1 MAKTFV
7 FKFGGASVKDAKSIK
22 NLREILFNR
31 LRNHTVIVV
40 SAMGKTTNALEE
52 LLNLKLAEKPFHENS
67 TKLKYYHLD
76 ICRELFQ
83 PENLIFPAIE
93 NFFSQLDRVLEKPI
107 NKENYDEYYDQV
119 VSFGELVSSRI
130 VQEYLCAEGILCLWQ
145 DAREI
150 IATDSD
156 YRFAKVKWE
165 KTAAQCQKHLM
176 AKLDRFPVVT
186 QGFIGS
192 DEKGKTTTLGREG
205 SDFTAAILAH
215 SLQSQSV
222 TIWKDVEGVLNADP
236 KRFPNTVKFEELD
249 YKEAAELT
257 YYGASVIHPKTI
269 KPLANLSIPLFVKSF
284 LNPDGTGTQIH
295 HVEKPNTVPCIV
307 VKDEQV
313 LVSFRVTDFT
323 FINESHIHQVYT
335 EIEKLKLR
343 VNLLQTS
350 AISISIVID
359 RQLFKMEK
367 LIQALA
373 SDFDIRYNESLQLI
387 TVKNHNRKI
396 TEELMSDKEVLLE
409 QVTRSTFQIVVKPLT
424 E

>member
-1 MAKTFV
+1 MSKTFV

-52 LLNLKLAEKPFHENS
+52 LLNLKLEDKPLYEKSAKIKN
-67 TKLKYYHLD
+67 YHLE
-76 ICRELFQ
+76 ICRELFL

-93 NFFSQLDRVLEKPI
+93 NFFSQLDRILEKPLS
-107 NKENYDEYYDQV
+107 KENYDEYYDQV
-119 VSFGELVSSRI
+119 VSFGELISSRI
-130 VQEYLCAEGILCLWQ
+130 VQEYLCAEGIFCLWQ

-150 IATDSD
+150 ISTDSD

-176 AKLDRFPVVT
+176 AKLERFPVIT

-192 DEKGKTTTLGREG
+192 DDKGKTTTLGREG

-215 SLQSQSV
+215 SLRSQSV

-236 KRFPNTVKFEELD
+236 KRFPDTVKFEELD
-249 YKEAAELT
+249 YREAAELT

-284 LNPDGTGTQIH
+284 LNPDGSGTQIH
-295 HVEKPNTVPCIV
+295 HVDKPNTVPCIV

-359 RQLFKMEK
+359 KQLFKMEK
-367 LIQALA
+367 LIAALA
-373 SDFDIRYNESLQLI
+373 KDFDIRYNESLQLI

-396 TEELMSDKEVLLE
+396 MEELMSEKEVLLE
-409 QVTRSTFQIVVKPLT
+409 QVTRTTFQIVVKPLA

>member
-1 MAKTFV
+1 MSKTFV

-52 LLNLKLAEKPFHENS
+52 LLNLKLEDKPLYEKS
-67 TKLKYYHLD
+67 TKLKNYHLE

-93 NFFSQLDRVLEKPI
+93 NFFSQLDRILEKPLS
-107 NKENYDEYYDQV
+107 KENYDEYYDQV
-119 VSFGELVSSRI
+119 VSYGELISSRI
-130 VQEYLCAEGILCLWQ
+130 VQEYLCAEGIFCLWQ

-150 IATDSD
+150 ISTDSD

-176 AKLDRFPVVT
+176 AKLERFPVIT

-192 DEKGKTTTLGREG
+192 DDKGKTTTLGREG

-215 SLQSQSV
+215 SLRSQSV

-236 KRFPNTVKFEELD
+236 KRFPDTVKFEELD
-249 YKEAAELT
+249 YREAAELT

-284 LNPDGTGTQIH
+284 LNPDGSGTQIH
-295 HVEKPNTVPCIV
+295 HVDKPNTIPCIV

-359 RQLFKMEK
+359 KQLFKMEK
-367 LIQALA
+367 LIAALA
-373 SDFDIRYNESLQLI
+373 KDFDIRYNESLQLI

-396 TEELMSDKEVLLE
+396 MEELMSDKEVLLE
-409 QVTRSTFQIVVKPLT
+409 QVTRTTFQIVVKPLT

>member
-1 MAKTFV
+1 MSKTFV
-7 FKFGGASVKDAKSIK
+7 FKFGGASVKDADSIK

-52 LLNLKLAEKPFHENS
+52 LLNLKLEEKPFYENS
-67 TKLKYYHLD
+67 TKLKNYHLE

-93 NFFSQLDRVLEKPI
+93 NFFSQLERILEKPLI
-107 NKENYDEYYDQV
+107 KEYYDEYYDQV
-119 VSFGELVSSRI
+119 VSYGELISSRI
-130 VQEYLCAEGILCLWQ
+130 VQEYLCEEGIFCLWQ

-150 IATDSD
+150 ISTDSD

-165 KTAAQCQKHLM
+165 KTASQCQKHLM
-176 AKLDRFPVVT
+176 AKLERFPVIT

-192 DEKGKTTTLGREG
+192 DDKGKTTTLGREG

-215 SLQSQSV
+215 SLRSQSV

-236 KRFPNTVKFEELD
+236 KRFADTVKFEELD
-249 YKEAAELT
+249 YREAAELT

-295 HVEKPNTVPCIV
+295 QVDKPNTVPCIV
-307 VKDEQV
+307 VKNEQV

-359 RQLFKMEK
+359 KQLFKMEK
-367 LIQALA
+367 LIAALA
-373 SDFDIRYNESLQLI
+373 KDFDIRYNDSLQLI
-387 TVKNHNRKI
+387 TVKNHNRNI

-409 QVTRSTFQIVVKPLT
+409 QVTRTTFQIVVKPLT
-424 E
+424 Q

>member
-1 MAKTFV
+1 MTKTFV
-7 FKFGGASVKDAKSIK
+7 FKFGGASVKDSNSIK

-52 LLNLKLAEKPFHENS
+52 LLNLKLEDKPLYENS
-67 TKLKYYHLD
+67 TKLKNYHID

-83 PENLIFPAIE
+83 PENLIFAAIE
-93 NFFSQLDRVLEKPI
+93 NFFSQLDRILEKPI
-107 NKENYDEYYDQV
+107 NEENYDEYYDQV
-119 VSFGELVSSRI
+119 VAFGELISSRI
-130 VQEYLCAEGILCLWQ
+130 VQEYLCTEGVLCLWQ

-156 YRFAKVKWE
+156 YRFAKVNWE
-165 KTAAQCQKHLM
+165 KTKALCQKHLM
-176 AKLDRFPVVT
+176 AKLEKFPVVT

-295 HVEKPNTVPCIV
+295 QVEKPNTVPCIV
-307 VKDEQV
+307 VKDQQV

-359 RQLFKMEK
+359 KQLFKMEK
-367 LIQALA
+367 LIQSLA
-373 SDFDIRYNESLQLI
+373 SDYEIRYNESLQLI

-396 TEELMSDKEVLLE
+396 TEELESDKEVLLE
-409 QVTRSTFQIVVKPLT
+409 QVTRTTFQIVVKPLPY
-424 E
+424 

>member
-1 MAKTFV
+1 MSKTFV

-52 LLNLKLAEKPFHENS
+52 LLNLKLEDKPLYEKS
-67 TKLKYYHLD
+67 AKLKNYHLE
-76 ICRELFQ
+76 ICRELFL

-93 NFFSQLDRVLEKPI
+93 NFFSQLDRILEKPLS
-107 NKENYDEYYDQV
+107 KENYDEYYDQV
-119 VSFGELVSSRI
+119 VSFGELISSRI
-130 VQEYLCAEGILCLWQ
+130 VQEYLCAEGIFCLWQ

-150 IATDSD
+150 ISTDSD

-176 AKLDRFPVVT
+176 AKLERFPVIT

-192 DEKGKTTTLGREG
+192 DDKGKTTTLGREG

-215 SLQSQSV
+215 SLRSQSV

-236 KRFPNTVKFEELD
+236 KRFPDTVKFEELD
-249 YKEAAELT
+249 YREAAELT

-284 LNPDGTGTQIH
+284 LNPDGSGTQIH
-295 HVEKPNTVPCIV
+295 HVDKPNTVPCIV

-359 RQLFKMEK
+359 KQLFKMEK
-367 LIQALA
+367 LIAALA
-373 SDFDIRYNESLQLI
+373 KDFDIRYNESLQLI

-396 TEELMSDKEVLLE
+396 MEELMSDKEVLLE
-409 QVTRSTFQIVVKPLT
+409 QVTRTTFQIVVKPLA

>member
-1 MAKTFV
+1 MSKTFV

-52 LLNLKLAEKPFHENS
+52 LLNLKLEDKPLYEKS
-67 TKLKYYHLD
+67 AKLKNYHLE
-76 ICRELFQ
+76 ICRELFL

-93 NFFSQLDRVLEKPI
+93 NFFSQLDRILEKPLS
-107 NKENYDEYYDQV
+107 KENYDEYYDQV
-119 VSFGELVSSRI
+119 VSFGELISSRI
-130 VQEYLCAEGILCLWQ
+130 VQEYLCAEGIFCLWQ

-150 IATDSD
+150 ISTNSD

-176 AKLDRFPVVT
+176 AKLERFPVIT

-192 DEKGKTTTLGREG
+192 DDKGKTTTLGREG

-215 SLQSQSV
+215 SLRSQSV

-236 KRFPNTVKFEELD
+236 KRFPDTVKFEELD
-249 YKEAAELT
+249 YREAAELT

-284 LNPDGTGTQIH
+284 LNPDGTGTQIQ
-295 HVEKPNTVPCIV
+295 HVEKPNTIPCIV

-335 EIEKLKLR
+335 EIENLKLR

-359 RQLFKMEK
+359 KQLFKMEK
-367 LIQALA
+367 LIAALA
-373 SDFDIRYNESLQLI
+373 KDFDIRYNESLQLI

-396 TEELMSDKEVLLE
+396 MEELMSDKEVLLE
-409 QVTRSTFQIVVKPLT
+409 QVTRTTFQIVVKPLA

>member
-1 MAKTFV
+1 MSKTFV

-52 LLNLKLAEKPFHENS
+52 LLNLKLEDKPLYEKS
-67 TKLKYYHLD
+67 AKLKNYHLE
-76 ICRELFQ
+76 ISRELFL

-93 NFFSQLDRVLEKPI
+93 NFFSQLDRILEKPLS
-107 NKENYDEYYDQV
+107 KENYDEYYDQV
-119 VSFGELVSSRI
+119 VSYGELISSRI
-130 VQEYLCAEGILCLWQ
+130 VQEYLCAEGIFCLWQ

-150 IATDSD
+150 ISTGSD

-176 AKLDRFPVVT
+176 AKLERFPVIT

-192 DEKGKTTTLGREG
+192 DDKGKTTTLGREG

-215 SLQSQSV
+215 SLRSQSV

-249 YKEAAELT
+249 YREAAELT

-295 HVEKPNTVPCIV
+295 HVDKPNTVPCIV

-359 RQLFKMEK
+359 KQLFKMEK
-367 LIQALA
+367 LIAALA
-373 SDFDIRYNESLQLI
+373 KDFDIRYNESLQLI

-396 TEELMSDKEVLLE
+396 IEELMSDKEVLLE
-409 QVTRSTFQIVVKPLT
+409 QVTRTTFQIVVKPLT

>member
-1 MAKTFV
+1 MSKTFV

-52 LLNLKLAEKPFHENS
+52 LLNLKLEDKPLYEKS
-67 TKLKYYHLD
+67 AKLKNYHLE
-76 ICRELFQ
+76 ICRELFL

-93 NFFSQLDRVLEKPI
+93 NFFSQLDRILEKPLS
-107 NKENYDEYYDQV
+107 KENYDEYYDQV
-119 VSFGELVSSRI
+119 VSFGELISSRI
-130 VQEYLCAEGILCLWQ
+130 VQEYLCAEGIFCLWQ

-150 IATDSD
+150 ISTDSD

-176 AKLDRFPVVT
+176 AKLERFPVIT

-192 DEKGKTTTLGREG
+192 DDKGKTTTLGREG

-215 SLQSQSV
+215 SLRSQSV

-236 KRFPNTVKFEELD
+236 KRFPDTVKFEELD
-249 YKEAAELT
+249 YREAAELT

-284 LNPDGTGTQIH
+284 LNPDGSGTQIH
-295 HVEKPNTVPCIV
+295 HVDKPNTVPCIV

-359 RQLFKMEK
+359 KQLFKMEK
-367 LIQALA
+367 LIAALA
-373 SDFDIRYNESLQLI
+373 KDFDIRYNESLQLI
-387 TVKNHNRKI
+387 TVKNHNRNI

-409 QVTRSTFQIVVKPLT
+409 QVTRTTFQIVVKPLAQ
-424 E
+424 

>member
-1 MAKTFV
+1 MSKTFV

-52 LLNLKLAEKPFHENS
+52 LLNIKLEDKPLYEKS
-67 TKLKYYHLD
+67 AKLKNYHLE
-76 ICRELFQ
+76 ICRELFL

-93 NFFSQLDRVLEKPI
+93 NFFSQLDRVLEKPLS
-107 NKENYDEYYDQV
+107 KENYDEYYDQV
-119 VSFGELVSSRI
+119 VSYGELISSRI
-130 VQEYLCAEGILCLWQ
+130 VQEYLCAEGIFCLWQ

-150 IATDSD
+150 ISTDSD

-176 AKLDRFPVVT
+176 AKLERFPVIT

-192 DEKGKTTTLGREG
+192 DDKGKTTTLGREG

-215 SLQSQSV
+215 SLRSQSV

-236 KRFPNTVKFEELD
+236 KRFPDTVKFEELD
-249 YKEAAELT
+249 YREAAELT

-295 HVEKPNTVPCIV
+295 HVDKPNIVPCIV

-359 RQLFKMEK
+359 KQLFKMEK
-367 LIQALA
+367 LIAALA
-373 SDFDIRYNESLQLI
+373 KDFDIRYNESLQLI

-396 TEELMSDKEVLLE
+396 MEELMSDKEVLLE
-409 QVTRSTFQIVVKPLT
+409 QVTRTTFQIVVKPLA

>member
-1 MAKTFV
+1 MSKTFV
-7 FKFGGASVKDAKSIK
+7 FKFGGASVKDANSIK

-31 LRNHTVIVV
+31 LRNHTVVVV

-52 LLNLKLAEKPFHENS
+52 LLNLKLEDKPFYEKS
-67 TKLKYYHLD
+67 AKLKNYHLE
-76 ICRELFQ
+76 ICRELFL

-93 NFFSQLDRVLEKPI
+93 NFFSQLDRTLEKPLS
-107 NKENYDEYYDQV
+107 KENYDEYYDQV
-119 VSFGELVSSRI
+119 VSFGELISSRI
-130 VQEYLCAEGILCLWQ
+130 VQEYLCAEGIFCLWQ

-150 IATDSD
+150 ISTDSD

-165 KTAAQCQKHLM
+165 KTATQCQKHLM
-176 AKLDRFPVVT
+176 AKLERFPVIT

-192 DEKGKTTTLGREG
+192 DDKGKTTTLGREG

-215 SLQSQSV
+215 SLRSQSV

-236 KRFPNTVKFEELD
+236 KRFPDTVKFEELD
-249 YKEAAELT
+249 YREAAELT

-295 HVEKPNTVPCIV
+295 HVDKPNTVPCIV
-307 VKDEQV
+307 VKDTQV

-359 RQLFKMEK
+359 KQLFKMEK
-367 LIQALA
+367 LIAALA
-373 SDFDIRYNESLQLI
+373 KDFDIRYNESLQLV

-396 TEELMSDKEVLLE
+396 MEELMSGKEVLLE
-409 QVTRSTFQIVVKPLT
+409 QVTRTTFQIVIKPLA

>member
-1 MAKTFV
+1 MSKTFV

-22 NLREILFNR
+22 NLHEILFNR

-52 LLNLKLAEKPFHENS
+52 LLNLKLEDKPIYEKS
-67 TKLKYYHLD
+67 TKLKHYHLE
-76 ICRELFQ
+76 ICRELFL

-93 NFFSQLDRVLEKPI
+93 NFFSQLDRILEKPLS
-107 NKENYDEYYDQV
+107 KENYDEYYDQV
-119 VSFGELVSSRI
+119 VSFGELISSRI
-130 VQEYLCAEGILCLWQ
+130 VQEYLCAEGIFCLWQ

-150 IATDSD
+150 ISTDSD

-176 AKLDRFPVVT
+176 AKLERFPVIT

-192 DEKGKTTTLGREG
+192 DNKGKTTTLGREG
-205 SDFTAAILAH
+205 SDFTAAIIAH
-215 SLQSQSV
+215 SLHSQSV

-249 YKEAAELT
+249 YREAAELT

-295 HVEKPNTVPCIV
+295 HVDKPNTVPCIV

-359 RQLFKMEK
+359 KQLFKMEK
-367 LIQALA
+367 LIAALA
-373 SDFDIRYNESLQLI
+373 KDFDIRYNESLQLI
-387 TVKNHNRKI
+387 TVKNHNRNI

-409 QVTRSTFQIVVKPLT
+409 QVTRTTFQIVVKPLAQ
-424 E
+424 